1 MCSKKMADF
10 HQPITEVPKYIRQFF
25 RPSGRRVAETLSRV
39 MTCRLDTYM
48 ALGGILTIPALCGVP
63 VNFSKKYFSNR
74 KTKQVV
80 PHHPFI
86 KLKCKKSGLTQGA
99 AVVHHNQMVCRP
111 PTPSAHLPSLLPLD
125 RARSTRRWSGEFR

>member
-1 MCSKKMADF
+1 MLEKIADF

-63 VNFSKKYFSNR
+63 VNFSKVLFQPQDQAGCS
-74 KTKQVV
+74 T
-80 PHHPFI
+80 
-86 KLKCKKSGLTQGA
+86 SS
-99 AVVHHNQMVCRP
+99 VHQIEM
-111 PTPSAHLPSLLPLD
+111 
-125 RARSTRRWSGEFR
+125 